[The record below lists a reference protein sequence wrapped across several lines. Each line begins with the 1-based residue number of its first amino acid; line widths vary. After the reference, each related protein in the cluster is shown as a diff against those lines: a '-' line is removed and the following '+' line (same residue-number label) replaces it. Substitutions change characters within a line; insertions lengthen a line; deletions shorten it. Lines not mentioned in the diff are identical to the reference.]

1 MAINVVRL
9 RIWSTSWLADAAE
22 DLTAPAGPARAST
35 AARPRQRAGSAGGKR
50 ARRPKQ
56 LRPAAAGGA
65 LSTPGMG
72 DRLGVEVPW
81 RKRWC

>member
-1 MAINVVRL
+1 V
-9 RIWSTSWLADAAE
+9 SWF
-22 DLTAPAGPARAST
+22 GPDGRVT
-35 AARPRQRAGSAGGKR
+35 FFRDGMH
-50 ARRPKQ
+50 
-56 LRPAAAGGA
+56 AAAGGA